1 VCDKGNIMKKTKQVR
16 PAPAKGIWDWIMGGG
31 WKGA

>member
-1 VCDKGNIMKKTKQVR
+1 MKKTKQVR

-31 WKGA
+31 WKSA